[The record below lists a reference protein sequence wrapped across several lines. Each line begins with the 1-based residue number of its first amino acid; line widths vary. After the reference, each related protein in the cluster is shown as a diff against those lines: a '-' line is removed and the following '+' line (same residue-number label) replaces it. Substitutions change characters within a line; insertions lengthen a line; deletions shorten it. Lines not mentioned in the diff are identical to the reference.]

1 MDGEEISL
9 NGLYLKPPIPRLIT
23 KGRKSIETRKKKT
36 GKFMRDEKM
45 LTPIAIVESKRRLLV
60 PERRKM
66 KNERNVRIRER
77 TT

>member
-1 MDGEEISL
+1 
-9 NGLYLKPPIPRLIT
+9 
-23 KGRKSIETRKKKT
+23 
-36 GKFMRDEKM
+36 MRDEKM